1 MSIKYSDF
9 IDPQNIK
16 AVIGSDYQNEAKIV
30 TSGLITREPLP
41 TSGTHTTWL
50 REKLFSG
57 DDEGQTAGV
66 DTEISLKNK
75 EQTEYQVSLVDRADG
90 AEFDDISEEIMT
102 KAAKEGA
109 ETELTNA
116 ISAKSAQMLDSVG
129 IKIIDGCGAFIIT
142 NETNYNNANG
152 SQVNLVDL
160 EQTKSKRGEKGVNFE
175 GGFMVMRGLMY
186 HQIAALGLVAQ
197 TSNTLGN
204 IKQSEIVAGGVV
216 GTVLG
221 MNIITTD
228 KIALEAG
235 GDHYI
240 HFLERGALRMMMS
253 GAPDIDPFIRKE
265 RSFQDSIKFRIK
277 AGGIVEGLSW
287 TGAKSNPAAV
297 TNTALATGTN
307 YELAKAFIKN
317 VPMCV
322 ARFDA
327 PSF

>member
-30 TSGLITREPLP
+30 TSGLITSEALP
-41 TSGTHTTWL
+41 TAGTQITWL

-57 DDEGQTAGV
+57 DDEGQAIGV

-75 EQTEYQVSLVDRADG
+75 EQTEYQVQVVDRADG
-90 AEFDDISEEIMT
+90 AEFDDIAEEIMT

-129 IKIIDGCGAFIIT
+129 IKIIDGCGAFIVS
-142 NETNYNNANG
+142 NATNYNDANG
-152 SQVNLVDL
+152 SQANLVDL
-160 EQTKSKRGEKGVNFE
+160 EQTKSKRGEKGVDFE

-186 HQIAALGLVAQ
+186 HKLAALGLVAA

-204 IKQSEIVAGGVV
+204 MKQGEIVAGGIV
-216 GTVLG
+216 GTLLG
-221 MNIITTD
+221 MNILSTD
-228 KIALEAG
+228 KIALESG

-253 GAPDIDPFIRKE
+253 ASPEVDPFIRSK
-265 RSFQDSIKFRIK
+265 RSFADSIKFKIR
-277 AGGIVEGLSW
+277 AGGIIEGLSW
-287 TGAKSNPAAV
+287 TGAKANPATV

-307 YELAKAFIKN
+307 YELAKAYIKN
-317 VPMCV
+317 VPMAVC
-322 ARFDA
+322 RFDA
-327 PSF
+327 PTF